1 MLMYQSYTS
10 CEIVPKHLN
19 ASFSAM
25 MLQIWN
31 DGQDYSHRL
40 TTFNF
45 DCGLTAWLGRWTV
58 RAEMDNGFHFMEN
71 EYEGRHILSHFINVS
86 YRWKNLT
93 VALFGQNLFVN
104 HRKMEEVENHNRLV
118 HKLYVARN
126 RDTSSAIG
134 IKLTWTLSKGRQ
146 FKGIDRDTN
155 SLKEMETGVAK
166 SGK

>member
-1 MLMYQSYTS
+1 MPLG
-10 CEIVPKHLN
+10 IN
-19 ASFSAM
+19 ISA
-25 MLQIWN
+25 
-31 DGQDYSHRL
+31 RL
-40 TTFNF
+40 VYALLHTKRK
-45 DCGLTAWLGRWTV
+45 TAVSSVTLSPF
-58 RAEMDNGFHFMEN
+58 APNHFMEN

-126 RDTSSAIG
+126 RDTSSTIG